1 MENHSVS
8 SGESPVSD
16 IEPIEIHTK
25 VWGQKELIVRI
36 LNRHFTLL
44 EDYGG
49 NWPQWKVD
57 SYPDI
62 DIHTSLENANKEL
75 DALNYVARLRAG
87 KPWDV
92 QVIPMRI
99 SQFPHPKWTV
109 LLWFLSALTLTG
121 AAINWMTPRR
131 PDSGYFASSLV
142 ADAIICYTIP
152 VLAALGL
159 VSIVQQVVARK
170 RGTRAGPIVPIFDP
184 SVLLWLSGISSE
196 FLFWP
201 FGILM
206 ITSLPRMSSR
216 VYKNRDDLG
225 FIALIPVVTMLVL
238 GMVYWI
244 LGLILAPEQSIVT
257 SAPHTITPTYFMQV
271 MIPTDLISSSV
282 WASPLVL
289 AGACLVLMSWLNSL
303 HIPGLPGG
311 RLHVARRTSREV
323 RDFWTFIFLIS
334 ACFMGAVVYE
344 VFERFSMWSMIIPF
358 LAALLVLNGTREG
371 IPFVLDEEK
380 RLDNSSEFR
389 MGLAWGLILL
399 FALPAV
405 ETLNYH
411 SEWDDE
417 VEYSV
422 DFTPIE
428 FEDDSWN
435 FTFTIEITNP
445 SLLDKEWFFTIW
457 DEPNAYWSLDLDCI
471 SEVCRGELSPRSSE
485 AILVNGTWMSEDY
498 QPTGSNFEIK
508 VGKGYEFHTIE
519 INSDDFNAPSNDV
532 TTIESSDD
540 GLLHCL
546 DLQSNMTS
554 NLTLEMDQVNSSLF
568 SFMDNSEIFE
578 ISQGENRVCIDARED
593 ILFDAIETFTLVLNE
608 SRFLI
613 SIAEDINSELVI
625 PSSGWTLYGENEFG
639 FTDDFSQG
647 GQLILNGENCTYSPL
662 MTPSMPQEGDW
673 QWNLSNKSL
682 GDIPS
687 LGDDILTIFI
697 PDDSNLLLC
706 DNDFKK
712 IRNFTVSEGPELVL
726 NTSGEATRIWNHE
739 LIWQNFGND
748 ENNFTIEIINP
759 SDSEISY
766 TSKWLRGQS
775 WQHSD
780 SNPEVVQSGSN
791 SFSFETGDSSPG
803 FVFLS
808 YEDSELV
815 FNFLT
820 FEVQE

>member
-8 SGESPVSD
+8 SDDSPVLD
-16 IEPIEIHTK
+16 VEPIEIHTK
-25 VWGQKELIVRI
+25 EWGQKELIVRL

-75 DALNYVARLRAG
+75 EALNYVAQLRAG

-121 AAINWMTPRR
+121 AAINWMAPRR
-131 PDSGYFASSLV
+131 PESGYFASSML
-142 ADAIICYTIP
+142 ADAILCYTLP
-152 VLAALGL
+152 VLFALGL
-159 VSIVQQVVARK
+159 ISTIQQFVARK
-170 RGTRAGPIVPIFDP
+170 RGTRAGPVVPIFDP
-184 SVLLWLSGISSE
+184 SVLLWLTGLSSE

-225 FIALIPVVTMLVL
+225 FIALIPVVSMLVL

-244 LGLILAPEQSIVT
+244 LGLILAPDQTIVS

-271 MIPTDLISSSV
+271 MLPTDLVSSSV
-282 WASPLVL
+282 WASPLTL
-289 AGACLVLMSWLNSL
+289 AGACLVLMAWLNSL

-344 VFERFSMWSMIIPF
+344 VFERFSMWTMIIPF

-389 MGLAWGLILL
+389 IGLVWGLVLL

-417 VEYSV
+417 IEYSTSS
-422 DFTPIE
+422 TPIQ
-428 FEDDSWN
+428 FENDFWN
-435 FTFTIEITNP
+435 FTFSVDVSNP
-445 SLLDKEWFFTIW
+445 SLLNKEWFFNIW
-457 DEPNAYWSLDLDCI
+457 EEPNQDWSFDLDCLN
-471 SEVCRGELSPRSSE
+471 ETCRGELSPMSSE
-485 AILVNGTWMSEDY
+485 TITVNATWINENY
-498 QPTGSNFEIK
+498 QPTGSDFEIK
-508 VGKGYEFHTIE
+508 VGKEYEFHVVEISLADYNGPISDSTSIE
-519 INSDDFNAPSNDV
+519 LTEN
-532 TTIESSDD
+532 
-540 GLLHCL
+540 GLLHCV
-546 DLQSNMTS
+546 DVQSNITT
-554 NLTLEMDQVNSSLF
+554 NVTLELNQINASLF
-568 SFMDNSEIFE
+568 SLNSNSNIIE
-578 ISQGENRVCIDARED
+578 ISEGENSVCIDSRED
-593 ILFDAIETFTLVLNE
+593 ILFDSVTSFTLSMNE
-608 SRFLI
+608 SLF
-613 SIAEDINSELVI
+613 SIEVAEDLNSKLVM
-625 PSSGWTLYGENEFG
+625 PRTGWTFYGDDEFG
-639 FTDDFSQG
+639 FTDDFANG
-647 GQLILNGENCTYSPL
+647 GQLILDGENCTFSPL
-662 MTPSMPQEGDW
+662 MTPSMPQEGEW

-687 LGDDILTIFI
+687 LGDDRLTMII
-697 PDDSNLLLC
+697 PSGSNILLC

-712 IRNFTVSEGPELVL
+712 VRNYSVIEGPELIIKL
-726 NTSGEATRIWNHE
+726 SNETSRIWNNE
-739 LIWQNFGND
+739 LIWQNFGQY

-759 SDSEISY
+759 SDSEINY

-775 WQHSD
+775 WQHAE
-780 SNPEVVQSGSN
+780 SNPSVVGAGSN
-791 SFSFETGDSSPG
+791 NFTFETGDSSPG
-803 FVFLS
+803 FVYLS
-808 YEDSELV
+808 YENSELV